1 MIRPEWLPE
10 HPPSAGK
17 AVIIGCG
24 NLLRGDDAVGPTLI
38 RHLWS
43 SATLP
48 DDVVLVDG
56 GTAGLDVA
64 FKMQSA
70 RRVVLV
76 DAATTGAAAGT
87 IYEVPGSELEQLP
100 PPQGLHAHQVRWDHA
115 LALGRWMLGD
125 AYPPDVTVY
134 LIEVA
139 DCTPGA
145 ELSPAVRASMHA
157 VAERIRAT
165 LGGGRG
171 PTVESGEASR
181 LEPAGERR

>member
-1 MIRPEWLPE
+1 MIRPEWLPAN
-10 HPPSAGK
+10 PPSAGK
-17 AVIIGCG
+17 VVIIGCG

-43 SATLP
+43 GDQLP

-76 DAATTGAAAGT
+76 DAATTGATPGT
-87 IYEVPGSELEQLP
+87 VYEVPGSTLELS

-134 LIEVA
+134 LIEVD

-145 ELSPAVRASMHA
+145 ELSPAVRTSMHV
-157 VAERIRAT
+157 VADRIVAALVGERGST
-165 LGGGRG
+165 
-171 PTVESGEASR
+171 GEPGDTSR
-181 LEPAGERR
+181 LEPAGEWR